1 MFDIA
6 YNILIFWYLRFSADF
21 FSTFSLI
28 FYFYIWFFAPQLLG
42 KLSLSLN
49 LLNYILHIR
58 LFLLFF
64 CRLMRKWGGRCS
76 WGAGGRALSLLV
88 FILLYENQFIA
99 TYDESWIFFL
109 FNFSFFFQVLL
120 SLPDLLDL
128 KFYSSFFCGI
138 KVL

>member
-28 FYFYIWFFAPQLLG
+28 LYFYIWFFAPQLLG

-49 LLNYILHIR
+49 LLNNILHIR